1 MRTIL
6 SAAILGLSLAA
17 CAVSSGPDPGA
28 GPQPDEATSE
38 EAQDINSCFSYCN
51 FGDFYCPPNPLM
63 ECYFYCYQTCVVCDG
78 ETTCFD
84 NPPPG

>member
-6 SAAILGLSLAA
+6 SAAILGVSLAA
-17 CAVSSGPDPGA
+17 CAVSSGSDPSSGSA
-28 GPQPDEATSE
+28 EATSE
-38 EAQDINSCFSYCN
+38 ETQDINSCFSYCN

-63 ECYFYCYQTCVVCDG
+63 ECYWYCYQTCVVCDE

>member
-1 MRTIL
+1 MRAIL
-6 SAAILGLSLAA
+6 STALLAFVLA
-17 CAVSSGPDPGA
+17 GCAVSPTPDLA
-28 GPQPDEATSE
+28 DEQSPESTSE
-38 EAQDINSCFSYCN
+38 DVQDINSCTSFCG

-63 ECYFYCYQTCVVCDG
+63 ECFFYCYQTCVVCDG